1 LPVVVYRRLGW
12 TAPGHVARLAWRHLR
27 TERQRLHDLPFASRS
42 TSYAAIA
49 DAIRWVNPAPIPG
62 GRRTTLLAPPDSR
75 VEWRTTIVP
84 HARVAGWCALLPE
97 AWNRN
102 AGGVRFAITV
112 DTTDGRRLAQR
123 SLLLQPSTVDAER
136 HWRRLAVRVGNTS
149 AEDVRIT
156 FETCVAAEASRAE
169 AWSVWG
175 DPQIERDRSLRRMLR
190 LLCSEWKHRGV
201 AGVLTGL
208 RVHTHPSGDAARL
221 YQRWV
226 TRHTPDA
233 GALQAL
239 AVRVARLTRPPRFS
253 VVVPVNNTDPRWLRA
268 ALESVATQ
276 VYPHWELCIADE
288 GATSPAQRA
297 VLEEFAGDPRVTVTW
312 RQTGV
317 DVSIASNDAL
327 AQATGEYVAFLE
339 DDDILA
345 PDALAEMALAI
356 TAHPDVDVLYSDE
369 DKLTPSGQRCDP
381 VFKPG
386 WSPEQLLGEMYTGHL
401 TVARTALLR
410 EVGGFRTGCEGVHQY
425 DLWLRMA
432 ARTSQVHHVPKVL
445 YHRRN
450 DVGPSTAVG
459 ETHARVVANTRR
471 ALEDHLHA
479 RAIAATVEP
488 GLAPGLWRVRRRIVG
503 DPDVTIV
510 IPTAGVIKKV
520 RGKPVDLLAH
530 AVRCVISRTSW
541 PKYRLL
547 IVDNGDLRA
556 ETLAAL
562 SQIPHDRL
570 TYAVPPGPF
579 NFPKK
584 LNFAVSHVRTEF
596 FTTFNDDIE
605 IITPDWI
612 QGLLEYGQDHEVG
625 AVGCKLRFPDG
636 RLQHVGVAVG
646 VTGIAAHL
654 FHQAPADA
662 SGWNRSVMTVRNY
675 SAVTAAL
682 MMTRRE
688 VWDRVGGFDERL
700 RMDYNDVDYCL
711 KLRQIG
717 YRIVYTPFVEAYHH
731 ESGSFGSR
739 LPNPDDIAEMQRKW
753 PAVLNHDPYYNP
765 NLSRDTP
772 DCGLLE

>member
-1 LPVVVYRRLGW
+1 LPVLVYRRLGW

-27 TERQRLHDLPFASRS
+27 TERRRLDDLPFASRL
-42 TSYAAIA
+42 TSHVAGS
-49 DAIRWVNPAPIPG
+49 DAVRWLNPALVQG
-62 GRRTTLLAPPDSR
+62 GRRTTLLALPGSR
-75 VEWRTTIVP
+75 VEWLTTIVP
-84 HARVAGWCALLPE
+84 HVRVAGWCALLPE
-97 AWNRN
+97 AWKRN
-102 AGGVRFAITV
+102 AGGVRFVITV
-112 DTTDGRRLAQR
+112 DSIEGRRLAQG
-123 SLLLQPSTVDAER
+123 SLVLQPSTGDADR
-136 HWRRLAVRVGNTS
+136 QWRRLAVRVGNATV
-149 AEDVRIT
+149 EDVRIT
-156 FETCVAAEASRAE
+156 FETCVAGEASRAE
-169 AWSVWG
+169 VWSVWG
-175 DPQIERDRSLRRMLR
+175 DPQIEGDRSLRRMLSF
-190 LLCSEWKHRGV
+190 LCSDLKQRGV

-208 RVHTHPSGDAARL
+208 RVHTRPSGDVARH

-233 GALQAL
+233 GALRAL

-253 VVVPVNNTDPRWLRA
+253 VVVPVSNTDQRWLRA

-276 VYPHWELCIADE
+276 VYPHWELCIADN

-297 VLEEFAGDPRVTVTW
+297 VLEEFAADPRVKVTS
-312 RQTGV
+312 RQV
-317 DVSIASNDAL
+317 PVNLSMASNDAL
-327 AQATGEYVAFLE
+327 AQATGEYVAFLQ

-345 PDALAEMALAI
+345 PDALAETALSIA
-356 TAHPDVDVLYSDE
+356 AHPDADVLYSDE
-369 DKLTPSGQRCDP
+369 DKLMPSGERCDP
-381 VFKPG
+381 LFKPG

-410 EVGGFRTGCEGVHQY
+410 EVGGFRSDCEGAHHY
-425 DLWLRMA
+425 DLWLRMT

-445 YHRRN
+445 YHRRK
-450 DVGPSTAVG
+450 DLGSFMAVA
-459 ETHARVVANTRR
+459 EPHPDVVANTRR

-503 DPDVTIV
+503 DPEITIV
-510 IPTAGVIKKV
+510 IPTAGVTTEV

-530 AVRCVISRTSW
+530 AVRCVVSRTSW
-541 PKYRLL
+541 LRYKLL
-547 IVDNGDLRA
+547 IVDNGDLRP

-562 SQIPHDRL
+562 SEIPHDRV
-570 TYAVPPGPF
+570 TYTVPPGPF
-579 NFPKK
+579 NFSRK
-584 LNFAVSHVRTEF
+584 LNFAVRHVQTEL
-596 FTTFNDDIE
+596 FTTFNDDVE

-612 QGLLEYGQDHEVG
+612 QGLLEYGQDPEIG
-625 AVGCKLRFPDG
+625 AVSCKLRFPDG

-654 FHQAPADA
+654 FHQAPADV

-688 VWDRVGGFDERL
+688 LWDRVGGFDERL
-700 RMDYNDVDYCL
+700 RVDYNDVDYCL

-717 YRIVYTPFVEAYHH
+717 YRVVYTPFVEGYHH
-731 ESGSFGSR
+731 ESGSFGAR
-739 LPNPDDIAEMQRKW
+739 LPNPKDMAEMQRKW
-753 PAVLNHDPYYNP
+753 SAVLNHDPYYNP

-772 DCGLLE
+772 DCELLE